1 MDIAKDYFKPKPVA
15 TDDGQKELTLNLH
28 IKSLTLPVTE
38 LMKVYILWNRG
49 NK

>member
-28 IKSLTLPVTE
+28 IKSFTLQVTE
-38 LMKVYILWNRG
+38 LMKVHILWNRG